1 MHCVSDLR
9 FALQRQ
15 NTETANMES
24 KLLLP
29 LVLARQNM
37 FPYYYATSP
46 RQEAVAIPFGF
57 VRKYDNKYIFTTWR
71 VIWWFISLYDDFRYT
86 LS

>member
-1 MHCVSDLR
+1 MHYVSDLR

-15 NTETANMES
+15 NTVTANMES

-29 LVLARQNM
+29 LVLNM

-57 VRKYDNKYIFTTWR
+57 VRKYENKYISTTWR
-71 VIWWFISLYDDFRYT
+71 QIWWFISLYDDFRYT